1 MQNFST
7 SWAWQDGEAAIV
19 GLDGLCSLHRRQTG
33 EPLVEKALLHR
44 VAESAPIAE
53 DVQPAGQAVE
63 RLVDL
68 PGLFHREEPPDKAGG
83 LAGLARFRVG
93 IAAVDRAQRV
103 GTQVPDG
110 SSVGGDGIAGTGQL
124 GHQRRQVGKGPP
136 GAGQH
141 DDPAPDGIGNGLPG
155 GGSNGILTAQQR
167 AVQIQGG
174 NTNLRHRISF

>member
-1 MQNFST
+1 M
-7 SWAWQDGEAAIV
+7 AAHPLRRVPHDVEPAVVGLLCLGGEAEQAALVISHP
-19 GLDGLCSLHRRQTG
+19 LLRQMV
-33 EPLVEKALLHR
+33 PDDPA
-44 VAESAPIAE
+44 IAE
-53 DVQPAGQAVE
+53 HAQGTLEFLIQPE
-63 RLVDL
+63 HL

-110 SSVGGDGIAGTGQL
+110 SPVGGDGVADTGQL
-124 GHQRRQVGKGPP
+124 GHQRRQVGQGTSC
-136 GAGQH
+136 GGQH
-141 DDPAPDGIGNGLPG
+141 HNAPGHRVGNGLPG
-155 GGSNGILTAQQR
+155 GGGNGILTAQQR